1 MGKTMD
7 AGRAVKEFCNTC
19 FMLRK
24 PELAAE
30 FLDSDVRFAGAG
42 DREYACGKQK
52 VVDYF
57 CKDIHNIRD
66 AFYLEVSVIDEQP
79 LSEEI
84 ISLSCRVDLKR
95 DVRLADAGAFHLGA
109 AERRVADQKA
119 FAF

>member
-84 ISLSCRVDLKR
+84 ISLSCRVDLKNEMY
-95 DVRLADAGAFHLGA
+95 AW
-109 AERRVADQKA
+109 
-119 FAF
+119 

>member
-66 AFYLEVSVIDEQP
+66 AFYPEVSVIDEQP

-84 ISLSCRVDLKR
+84 ISLSCRVPKCDFYT
-95 DVRLADAGAFHLGA
+95 ADTA
-109 AERRVADQKA
+109 ALSCMASKLFDSSE
-119 FAF
+119 